1 MIVRN
6 FPALMPSYEN
16 SFAVV
21 YITYQCLCELQTE
34 RYNNK

>member
-6 FPALMPSYEN
+6 FPVLMPSYEN

-34 RYNNK
+34 RYNK